1 MQPGS
6 EDDEIE
12 QPQSPPRGSNSPSSA
27 IRSPRSP
34 PLPTI
39 TRTSRPPS
47 EAAQLPAATPLFD
60 PTPRQLTNASAPSP
74 IEASKTSP
82 PSTQAVSVYDIPA
95 KSLRDQIQERLKL
108 DFDAYD
114 DDEV

>member
-1 MQPGS
+1 MQPTS

-12 QPQSPPRGSNSPSSA
+12 QPQTPPRGSGSPSSA

-34 PLPTI
+34 PLPSI
-39 TRTSRPPS
+39 NRTSRPPS
-47 EAAQLPAATPLFD
+47 EAALLPAATPLFD
-60 PTPRQLTNASAPSP
+60 PTPRQVTNASAPSP
-74 IEASKTSP
+74 IETIKTNP
-82 PSTQAVSVYDIPA
+82 LTTQAVSVYDIPA

-114 DDEV
+114 EDEV